1 MKSGTVQIFVFYR
14 AMSRPITRTLFSPG
28 PSRSDAASRSNSQFV
43 SALCWKPQSEQK
55 ILVAANSQ
63 GAIKVLQLQC
73 S

>member
-1 MKSGTVQIFVFYR
+1 MQIYVFYR

-28 PSRSDAASRSNSQFV
+28 PSRSDAASRSNSQFI
-43 SALCWKPQSEQK
+43 SALCWKPQAEKK

-63 GAIKVLQLQC
+63 GGIKILQLQA